1 MDNGLAVKVQSHA
14 PSKTKNNLK
23 TTGTVYSVLRKNA
36 MQKIIAQFLYRNP
49 KNNEEYTVQ
58 RQWFCKSPQ
67 DAEHTVK
74 YYGMKTGAFNAK
86 YVMEDMTNEEN
97 KQSTSSITAKEEN
110 QTQSVA

>member
-1 MDNGLAVKVQSHA
+1 
-14 PSKTKNNLK
+14 
-23 TTGTVYSVLRKNA
+23 

-86 YVMEDMTNEEN
+86 YVMEEISYEEN
-97 KQSTSSITAKEEN
+97 KQNTSSTATKEEN